1 LSSTPGIAVGAS
13 PIGDRSEDRHWKAG
27 FLYVNSSDPALFVE
41 KRFGIG
47 YTLNF
52 GRPASWDSRRG
63 AAGASGGGPS
73 GQARRQV

>member
-1 LSSTPGIAVGAS
+1 MSSTPGIAVGAS

-52 GRPASWDSRRG
+52 GRPASWVLL
-63 AAGASGGGPS
+63 AAVLLVPAAVGLAVRLAG
-73 GQARRQV
+73 R